1 MPYDNDFFHTYWQQ
15 NINNKQQN
23 EKKND
28 KSKTMET
35 KQTIEKALTCT
46 VHVCEMILNLT
57 LISFIYTKDQ
67 QQFDQCILTTIG
79 KHWKIIPHCFIHKS
93 LGCTFTVLKRK

>member
-1 MPYDNDFFHTYWQQ
+1 MITIFSIHTDNKTLTT
-15 NINNKQQN
+15 NNKM
-23 EKKND
+23 KKKTD

-35 KQTIEKALTCT
+35 KQTIEKALACT

-79 KHWKIIPHCFIHKS
+79 KH
-93 LGCTFTVLKRK
+93 

>member
-1 MPYDNDFFHTYWQQ
+1 MITIFSIHTDNKTLTT
-15 NINNKQQN
+15 NNKM
-23 EKKND
+23 KKKTD

-79 KHWKIIPHCFIHKS
+79 KH
-93 LGCTFTVLKRK
+93 

>member
-1 MPYDNDFFHTYWQQ
+1 MITIFSIHTDNKTLTT
-15 NINNKQQN
+15 NNKM
-23 EKKND
+23 KKKKPD

-79 KHWKIIPHCFIHKS
+79 KH
-93 LGCTFTVLKRK
+93 

>member
-1 MPYDNDFFHTYWQQ
+1 M
-15 NINNKQQN
+15 
-23 EKKND
+23 KKND

-46 VHVCEMILNLT
+46 VHVCDMILT

-79 KHWKIIPHCFIHKS
+79 KH
-93 LGCTFTVLKRK
+93 

>member
-1 MPYDNDFFHTYWQQ
+1 
-15 NINNKQQN
+15 
-23 EKKND
+23 
-28 KSKTMET
+28 MET

-46 VHVCEMILNLT
+46 VHVCDMILT

-79 KHWKIIPHCFIHKS
+79 KH
-93 LGCTFTVLKRK
+93 

>member
-1 MPYDNDFFHTYWQQ
+1 M
-15 NINNKQQN
+15 
-23 EKKND
+23 KKND

-46 VHVCEMILNLT
+46 VHVCDMILT

-79 KHWKIIPHCFIHKS
+79 KHFEKLYLIALYTSPWV
-93 LGCTFTVLKRK
+93 VLLPY

>member
-1 MPYDNDFFHTYWQQ
+1 
-15 NINNKQQN
+15 
-23 EKKND
+23 
-28 KSKTMET
+28 MET

-79 KHWKIIPHCFIHKS
+79 KHFEKLYLIALYTSPWI
-93 LGCTFTVLKRK
+93 VLLPY